1 MATLGRDTKSV
12 PEAHAAEAACV
23 ALMSRNVVDATL
35 PAAPTS
41 QVWCTEIIEHAG
53 F

>member
-1 MATLGRDTKSV
+1 MATLGRDKKSV
-12 PEAHAAEAACV
+12 PEAQTAEAACV

-41 QVWCTEIIEHAG
+41 HVSCTEIIVCCP
-53 F
+53 